1 MSISESGSYLSGNA
15 GHLLASWKKH
25 VPEIFAQQ
33 QVARETTIRVE
44 RARARIESA
53 FDVKW
58 NGETLLDVGAGQL
71 LRQSLGF
78 GVNNRVVAIDL
89 ELPFR
94 GLLIP
99 DFIGTAWRLGLH
111 RASKTLARQLLGV
124 DQRFRRALSSLYG
137 VRNLREPELW
147 RMSATQLEFRD
158 EEFGGAFSFSTF
170 QHIDRP
176 EAAAREMSRVLRP
189 GSCAYA
195 ELHLYSS
202 LSGSDH
208 PFLRTRPGAIT
219 PWGHLRRSSPF
230 YGKTGLFVNRL
241 RLHEW
246 KSIFERSFDEVQ
258 YFNIAGE
265 RESAA
270 RRLTPAI
277 QRELADYSEEEL
289 TTTTFIAVLR
299 KCKRAAS
306 VGGAS
311 PSDRRLPRA
320 GNPLAV

>member
-25 VPEIFAQQ
+25 VPEVFAQQ
-33 QVARETTIRVE
+33 QLARETMARVE
-44 RARARIESA
+44 RARAQMKLA
-53 FDVKW
+53 FDVEW
-58 NGETLLDVGAGQL
+58 NGEALLDIGAGQL
-71 LRQSLGF
+71 LRQSLAF
-78 GVNNRVVAIDL
+78 GVNNRVVAVDL

-94 GLLIP
+94 GLLLP

-111 RASKTLARQLLGV
+111 RASKTLVRQLLGV
-124 DQRFRRALSSLYG
+124 DRRFRRALSSRYG
-137 VRNLREPELW
+137 VGNLREPELR
-147 RMSATQLEFRD
+147 RMSATKLRFRD
-158 EEFGGAFSFSTF
+158 EHFGGAFSFSTF

-189 GSCAYA
+189 GSCAYV

-202 LSGSDH
+202 LGGSDH
-208 PFLRTRPGAIT
+208 PFLRTRPEAIT
-219 PWGHLRRSSPF
+219 TWGHLRRSSPF

-246 KSIFERSFDEVQ
+246 KSIFERSFGEVR

-265 RESAA
+265 RDSAA
-270 RRLTPAI
+270 RMLTPAI
-277 QRELADYSEEEL
+277 QKELAEYSEEEL

-299 KCKRAAS
+299 KSERATS
-306 VGGAS
+306 REGA
-311 PSDRRLPRA
+311 
-320 GNPLAV
+320 